1 MQYLVLCNA
10 AIATSFA
17 LEVSL
22 SPALVL
28 SFCII
33 RMIFRVSTYFRALL
47 LGERDRDMFEID
59 HSLLYLA
66 EFLHRKQ
73 PFVF

>member
-1 MQYLVLCNA
+1 
-10 AIATSFA
+10 
-17 LEVSL
+17 
-22 SPALVL
+22 
-28 SFCII
+28 
-33 RMIFRVSTYFRALL
+33 MIFRVSTYFCALL